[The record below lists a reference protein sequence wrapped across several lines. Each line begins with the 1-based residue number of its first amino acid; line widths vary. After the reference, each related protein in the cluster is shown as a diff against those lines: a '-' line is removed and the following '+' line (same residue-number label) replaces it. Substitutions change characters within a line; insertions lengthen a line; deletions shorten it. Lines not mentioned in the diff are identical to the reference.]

1 MSASGTSAAAP
12 LVAVI
17 DPMHP
22 AGLARIG
29 EMARV
34 VYLPNEDPAT
44 HQAALAEAAAV
55 VVRTFRMDDARLA
68 AAKRLMLVVKHG
80 AGTDNID
87 IPAASRRGV
96 LVANTPGHAS
106 GTAVAEGAVALMLAV
121 LRRMPQ
127 MDRLVREGRYQERWG
142 LSLGD
147 LSARR
152 VGLVGFG
159 RIARH
164 VARMCRDGFG
174 AEVAAHDPHVPPE
187 EIAAAGVAL
196 APTIAALAAR
206 SDILSL
212 HAPLTPET
220 RRMIDETV
228 LDALPRGAI
237 VVNTA
242 RGGLID
248 ETALSR
254 ALRAGHLGGAGL
266 DVLDPEPPAPD
277 NPLLAMP
284 GVVLSPHTAGLTEAS
299 LKAMSLDVAEVI
311 ARVLAGDCP
320 ETAINGD
327 VWSSIA
333 AGNTGTQ
340 QGKRP

>member
-1 MSASGTSAAAP
+1 MIRPETFGSAP

-22 AGLARIG
+22 AGLARLG

-34 VYLPNEDPAT
+34 VYLPDQTPAT
-44 HQAALAEAAAV
+44 HEAALAEAAAI
-55 VVRTFRMDDARLA
+55 VVRTFRVDDARLA
-68 AAKRLMLVVKHG
+68 AAGRLALVVKHG

-87 IPAASRRGV
+87 IPAASRRGI

-106 GTAVAEGAVALMLAV
+106 GAAVAEGAVALMFAV
-121 LRRMPQ
+121 LRRVPE
-127 MDRLVREGRYQERWG
+127 MDRLVREGRYQARWNIA
-142 LSLGD
+142 LGD
-147 LSARR
+147 LSERR

-174 AEVAAHDPHVPPE
+174 AQVAAHDPHVPPGAIE
-187 EIAAAGVAL
+187 AAGVAC

-220 RRMIDETV
+220 HHLIDKVV
-228 LDALPRGAI
+228 LGALPRGAV

-248 ETALSR
+248 EAALTR
-254 ALRAGHLGGAGL
+254 ALCEGRLGGAGL
-266 DVLDPEPPAPD
+266 DVQDPEPPAPD
-277 NPLLAMP
+277 NPLLALP
-284 GVVLSPHTAGLTEAS
+284 KVVFSPHTAGLTEAS
-299 LKAMSLDVAEVI
+299 LRAMSLDVAD
-311 ARVLAGDCP
+311 VLAQMFAGDCP
-320 ETAINGD
+320 ATAINRE
-327 VWSSIA
+327 VWSRAIA
-333 AGNTGTQ
+333 RHRGIQ
-340 QGKRP
+340 KGKRP